1 MKSLVKYAL
10 FAGAAAAL
18 IVCCAE
24 AFAGS
29 ASHPSATAPAGA
41 YRGAISIKPPHI
53 DRRQPYGS
61 RRAHWHARSAG
72 PLLSD

>member
-18 IVCCAE
+18 IVYCAE
-24 AFAGS
+24 AFAGT

-41 YRGAISIKPPHI
+41 YRGGHLDQTATH
-53 DRRQPYGS
+53 
-61 RRAHWHARSAG
+61 
-72 PLLSD
+72 